1 MTLGGCGAT
10 VPGGIGP
17 GASLNERTQVRR
29 QADRIEGGRWFALT
43 LAVFVAGCASSGG
56 SERANVRYG
65 ASTPEQA
72 LAGFLDA
79 ANVEDYDRMGR
90 LFGTQDGPA
99 EAEYGIAETEQRMIV
114 ISSLIRHQT
123 YTLREQN
130 LAGLGDDR
138 VRYVVTMSGTR
149 KGTVPVPVVLT
160 HTADGSW
167 FVEWLEL
174 EAIAGGI

>member
-1 MTLGGCGAT
+1 MRCDSPREQRPSGR
-10 VPGGIGP
+10 
-17 GASLNERTQVRR
+17 SLNERIQVRIQR
-29 QADRIEGGRWFALT
+29 DRIDVGRWLALA
-43 LAVFVAGCASSGG
+43 LAVLLAGCASSGG
-56 SERANVRYG
+56 TERANVRYG
-65 ASTPEQA
+65 ASTAEQA

-90 LFGTQDGPA
+90 LFGTKDGPA
-99 EAEYGIAETEQRMIV
+99 EAEFGIAETEQRMIV
-114 ISSLIRHQT
+114 ISSLIKHQT

-130 LAGLGDDR
+130 LAGLGEDR

-149 KGTVPVPVVLT
+149 KGTVLVPIVLT
-160 HTADGSW
+160 HTTDGSW